1 MSDARRG
8 GGTNGTG
15 GTGRLVVVSNR
26 VPDPTKTQAGGLAVA
41 LGAALK
47 ERGGLWFGWSG
58 ETVETGT
65 ASDTPRTRTKGNVT
79 YATIDLDET
88 EHERYYAGFSNRALW
103 PVCHF
108 RLDLIQIS
116 AEDTKG
122 YFEVNERFAR
132 ALAPLIEPDDIVWIH
147 DYHLIPLA
155 AMLRD
160 RGIENRMGFFLHIP
174 WPPSQVSSALPAYE
188 RLLRGLA
195 AYDVVGF
202 QTPLGAENFLTCLA
216 RDLPL
221 GAVHPPKADAF
232 PIGIDAR
239 AFMDLARE
247 GAQDEL
253 AVRLRQSMRGRDLII
268 GVDRLDYSKGIGQRL
283 EAFERY
289 LETHAEQR
297 NQVSLLQVTPRSRSE
312 VPEYQDMEQEVAE
325 HVGRINGAFGDVDW
339 VPIRY
344 VNSPIP
350 HASLAGLYR
359 MAKVG
364 LVTPLRDGMNLVAK
378 EFVAAQPEDDPG
390 VLVLSRFAGAVHELD
405 CALIVNPYDPDA
417 TAAAIAR
424 ALEMPLEERQERWER
439 MLARVE
445 ANSTSDWAKR
455 FLAVLE
461 G

>member
-1 MSDARRG
+1 MSDTRAEDRA
-8 GGTNGTG
+8 TAQAQ
-15 GTGRLVVVSNR
+15 RLVVVSNR

-58 ETVETGT
+58 ETVETGA
-65 ASDTPRTRTKGNVT
+65 ASDEPTTRTVGNVD

-108 RLDLIQIS
+108 RIDLIQIS
-116 AEDTKG
+116 ADDTKG
-122 YFEVNERFAR
+122 YFAVNERFAR
-132 ALAPLIEPDDIVWIH
+132 ALAPLLEPDDLIWVH

-155 AMLRD
+155 AMLRE
-160 RGIENRMGFFLHIP
+160 RGVKNRIGFFLHIP
-174 WPPSQVSSALPAYE
+174 WPPSEVASALPAYE

-195 AYDVVGF
+195 AYDIVGF
-202 QTPLGAENFLTCLA
+202 QTPLAAENFLACLA
-216 RDLPL
+216 RDLPDW
-221 GAVHPPKADAF
+221 GHEPPKAQAF
-232 PIGIDAR
+232 PIGIDTAGFR
-239 AFMDLARE
+239 DLARD

-253 AVRLRQSMRGRDLII
+253 AIRLRQSMRGRDLII

-297 NQVSLLQVTPRSRSE
+297 NQVSMLQITPRSRSE
-312 VPEYQDMEQEVAE
+312 VPEYQDMEQQVAE
-325 HVGRINGAFGDVDW
+325 HVGRINGAFSDVDW

-350 HASLAGLYR
+350 HTSLAGLYR

-405 CALIVNPYDPDA
+405 CALIVNPYDADA

-424 ALEMPLEERQERWER
+424 ALEMPLAERQERWRR
-439 MLARVE
+439 MMDRLE
-445 ANSTSDWAKR
+445 ANSTSDWAAR
-455 FLAVLE
+455 FVSVLE